1 MVTKFLLAIFCEIGN
16 LFLYKNFYVFFVPF
30 YLFICLLIRWKW
42 SYSYFSEYDGDNVAN
57 NNLDENGKSQ

>member
-1 MVTKFLLAIFCEIGN
+1 MVTKFLLAIFCEIRN
-16 LFLYKNFYVFFVPF
+16 LFLYKNSYVFYVPF

-42 SYSYFSEYDGDNVAN
+42 SYCYFSEYDGDNVAN